1 MKERIQ
7 IAVDYELE
15 YEGIQ
20 GREAA
25 IEAALECGI
34 DVSGA
39 GPEGHFRTRRVKTR
53 VSAPEGQTP
62 GTDAKR
68 QESLP
73 EAVRQHRGGRI
84 TNA

>member
-25 IEAALECGI
+25 IEAALEGAI
-34 DVSGA
+34 DLRGNGPGGA
-39 GPEGHFRTRRVKTR
+39 YRAARLTKTI
-53 VSAPEGQTP
+53 AG
-62 GTDAKR
+62 GTEMQIPM
-68 QESLP
+68 QESLL
-73 EAVRQHRGGRI
+73 
-84 TNA
+84 